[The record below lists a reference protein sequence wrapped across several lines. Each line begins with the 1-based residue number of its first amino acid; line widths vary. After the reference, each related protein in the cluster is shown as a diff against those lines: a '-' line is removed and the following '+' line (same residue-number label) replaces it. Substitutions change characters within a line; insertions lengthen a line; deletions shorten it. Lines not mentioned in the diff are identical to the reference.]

1 MLTRS
6 LLTPSLE
13 LSPGMRACS
22 VVSDSA
28 TPRTVA
34 LQASLSMGFPRQE
47 YWSGLPFPPPGDLPY
62 PGMETDAPALQVDFF
77 LLESS
82 GWLGPSGTGSGIT
95 VLPSGGTGAQ
105 PSHPAPEPMCL
116 PPRYNHSD
124 KQYARYCSEHSM
136 CASGWV
142 LWKADIKTESVVQ

>member
-77 LLESS
+77 FT
-82 GWLGPSGTGSGIT
+82 GKFWMAGPKWDR
-95 VLPSGGTGAQ
+95 LW
-105 PSHPAPEPMCL
+105 H
-116 PPRYNHSD
+116 
-124 KQYARYCSEHSM
+124 YCSPLRGHWSSTQSSSTRTHVP
-136 CASGWV
+136 AST
-142 LWKADIKTESVVQ
+142 L